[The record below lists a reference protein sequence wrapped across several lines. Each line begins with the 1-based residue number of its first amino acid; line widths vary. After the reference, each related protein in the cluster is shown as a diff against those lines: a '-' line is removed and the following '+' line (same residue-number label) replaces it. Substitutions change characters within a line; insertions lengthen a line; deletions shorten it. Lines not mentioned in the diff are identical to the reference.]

1 MGKLSENRK
10 LALAL
15 SVGTVMSSNIVGG
28 IALGYFLDRWLHTAP
43 WMIVTF
49 LIIGTVGAFIGVYRI
64 VSRLE

>member
-1 MGKLSENRK
+1 MVKLSENRK
-10 LALAL
+10 FALAL
-15 SVGTVMSSNIVGG
+15 SVGTVMTSNIVGG

-49 LIIGTVGAFIGVYRI
+49 LILGTVSAFIGIYRI